1 MNKLQQEIA
10 AAAEGS
16 RSLGFDLLGK
26 EEKRLQEIPIANI
39 QPDPNQPRRSLSK
52 IDELAASIKE
62 QGLLQPIVVSPVDRL
77 NYRIVMGE
85 RRYTACQKLG
95 MEKVPAVVMTIEDRD
110 RLSAQIVENLQRED
124 LDQFE
129 EAQSFQLLKETLGLR
144 DEDVAKRVGKAR
156 TYITKS
162 IGILR
167 IPETVRDL
175 CRDSLPEGKRF
186 SRDVLEKM
194 ARQKSDTNMQRVFD
208 DWISGVSHTQRF
220 EKARVKPARSQK
232 NSDTGGTKPKKV
244 FPEHQG
250 AVVIV
255 QSMTKDELTPNQI
268 DKVLQHALEIN
279 TGAKLAVE

>member
-1 MNKLQQEIA
+1 MKNLQQEIA
-10 AAAEGS
+10 KAADGS
-16 RSLGFDLLGK
+16 RGLGFDLLGK

-39 QPDPNQPRRSLSK
+39 QPDPNQPRRALSK

-62 QGLLQPIVVSPVDRL
+62 QGLLQPIVVSPVDQL

-95 MEKVPAVVMTIEDRD
+95 MEKIPAVVMTIEDRD

-124 LDQFE
+124 LDPFE

-167 IPETVRDL
+167 IPQTIREHCL
-175 CRDSLPEGKRF
+175 DSLPEGKRL
-186 SRDVLEKM
+186 SRDVLEKI
-194 ARQKSDTNMQRVFD
+194 ARQKSDAKMRGVFE
-208 DWISGVSHTQRF
+208 DWISGISHARRF
-220 EKARVKPARSQK
+220 EKARVKPARSRD
-232 NSDTGGTKPKKV
+232 NRDAGATKPKKA

-255 QSMTKDELTPNQI
+255 QSMTTDELTPDQI
-268 DKVLQHALEIN
+268 DKVLQYALEIN
-279 TGAKLAVE
+279 TAAKLAVE